1 MQKIKVIYH
10 VIFWVFVYF
19 FVFDYMMD
27 YYDIF
32 LALFLTFL
40 EIVIYIIIVYV
51 NLYLLIPK
59 LLQEKGNI
67 TYILSLVLF
76 LAIFYTLYSFTD
88 LGLYLIG
95 GSVWR
100 NIVTF
105 ALNYLM
111 FILISFLF
119 WYFTLYRDEKQN
131 RLELQN
137 KKLQA
142 ELLLLKSQVSP
153 HFLFNSLN
161 NIYSL
166 SVVKN
171 DNAPVM
177 IEKLSDILR
186 YIIYEGKNQFV
197 PMEREIELLN
207 NFIDLQLLKKLK
219 AEKNISVSF
228 NGVSSLHKIVPLLLI
243 NIIENCFKHSDI
255 GYNANG
261 FLRINLKVNVNEM
274 RFIAENSFLKSN
286 KEPGIG
292 LINLEKQLQHYYPD
306 KHELIIEEMTGVY
319 KVDMTIDLAI

>member
-1 MQKIKVIYH
+1 
-10 VIFWVFVYF
+10 
-19 FVFDYMMD
+19 MMD

>member
-1 MQKIKVIYH
+1 MQKIKP
-10 VIFWVFVYF
+10 IFHILFWL
-19 FVFDYMMD
+19 FVFFYTLDVLIYFSSKMNAVILSVLEVAGFAT
-27 YYDIF
+27 IF
-32 LALFLTFL
+32 YTNLF
-40 EIVIYIIIVYV
+40 I
-51 NLYLLIPK
+51 LIPK
-59 LLQEKGNI
+59 LLISKGKV
-67 TYILSLVLF
+67 YYLSALF
-76 LAIFYTLYSFTD
+76 FISVFIALIAFIFDVGKYYEEDNYRMAIA
-88 LGLYLIG
+88 YL
-95 GSVWR
+95 
-100 NIVTF
+100 
-105 ALNYLM
+105 LNYLLY
-111 FILISFLF
+111 IVISFLY
-119 WYFTLYRDEKQN
+119 WYLLLYQQERQKS
-131 RLELQN
+131 LLLQN
-137 KKLQA
+137 EKLKA
-142 ELLLLKSQVSP
+142 ELLFLKSQVSP

-166 SVVKN
+166 SVIKN

-197 PMEREIELLN
+197 PLEREIELLN

-261 FLRINLKVNVNEM
+261 FLRINLKVNVSEM

>member
-40 EIVIYIIIVYV
+40 EIVIYIIIAYV

-67 TYILSLVLF
+67 TYILSLALF

-88 LGLYLIG
+88 LGFYLIG
-95 GSVWR
+95 GSEWR
-100 NIVTF
+100 NIITF

-137 KKLQA
+137 EKLQA

-197 PMEREIELLN
+197 PLEREIELLN
-207 NFIDLQLLKKLK
+207 NYIDLQLLKKLK
-219 AEKNISVSF
+219 AEKNISVSV

-261 FLRINLKVNVNEM
+261 FLRINLKVNESEM

-286 KEPGIG
+286 KKQGIG
-292 LINLEKQLQHYYPD
+292 LMNLEKQLQHYYPD
-306 KHELIIEEMTGVY
+306 KHKFIIEEMTGVY